1 MFDGDFSLPTDN
13 VNSRSNIWDVATD
26 VKGNIFLLTAFEK
39 PRTEKSRWVYRLA
52 QTADLNYRF
61 RQREVVDYIG
71 LSGSETG
78 NKSLHHWRNMTMT
91 ESFFCSFGEGILK
104 NLWDIRGAKD
114 GCVMVVDTEDSCVYT
129 SANTAT
135 V

>member
-39 PRTEKSRWVYRLA
+39 PRTEKSWWVYRLA

-71 LSGSETG
+71 LSGSET
-78 NKSLHHWRNMTMT
+78 
-91 ESFFCSFGEGILK
+91 
-104 NLWDIRGAKD
+104 
-114 GCVMVVDTEDSCVYT
+114 
-129 SANTAT
+129 
-135 V
+135 